1 MVNNIVFKL
10 ILVRSYLAEIAALVL
25 CLLGA
30 VNAHAEELK
39 VHVTSNKLPLAD
51 AVVSAY
57 SSAVNVASAPIEPA
71 IMDQRNLQYS
81 PYVIAVQ
88 VGTSVAFPNS
98 DDIRHHVYS
107 FSPAKRFELR
117 LYHGTTA
124 EPVLFDE
131 PGKVVLGCNIHD
143 SMLGYIFVVDTPY
156 FALTDAKGE
165 ASVNLGVANDWTVRV
180 EHPRSKRAWEQQ
192 ITASQL
198 AGGLSVDLGTL
209 TPDPRKAKPISEL
222 DALFK

>member
-1 MVNNIVFKL
+1 MVNNILFKFS
-10 ILVRSYLAEIAALVL
+10 LVRPRSAHIVTLAL

-30 VNAHAEELK
+30 AGVHAGALQ
-39 VHVTSNKLPLAD
+39 VRVTSNEVPLAD

-57 SSAVNVASAPIEPA
+57 NGAAQVASAPLEPA
-71 IMDQRNLQYS
+71 VMDQRDLQYS

-88 VGTSVAFPNS
+88 AGTLVSFPNS

-156 FALTDAKGE
+156 FALTDANGE
-165 ASVNLGVANDWTVRV
+165 ASVNLDAANDWTVRV

-198 AGGLSVDLGTL
+198 AAGLSVDLGAL
-209 TPDPRKAKPISEL
+209 TPDPRKAKPASEL